1 MCNFCKKI
9 YLIKE
14 CKDFGWRD
22 PDIVIT
28 KTQNN
33 KFAIWYACEDCYYS
47 GPKLEINYC
56 PICGKELNKNE

>member
-28 KTQNN
+28 KT
-33 KFAIWYACEDCYYS
+33 
-47 GPKLEINYC
+47 
-56 PICGKELNKNE
+56 